1 MKTTLVL
8 ILIFFSFGMSQAQ
21 PPGDGPPREG
31 RSMERIERFKKMRL
45 VEMLDL
51 KEDQSV
57 RFFAR
62 LNEFDNTRR
71 ELNHQKNEA
80 LDKIERLIRN
90 KADQKEFE
98 VAFDAVEGLN
108 RRIGEEKLK
117 FFNGLTD
124 LLSIEQRAKL
134 MLFERRF
141 ESELREAMK
150 ETQQRRRGRF
160 EDN

>member
-1 MKTTLVL
+1 MKSILLLSAMLLVAAL
-8 ILIFFSFGMSQAQ
+8 SFAQ
-21 PPGDGPPREG
+21 GPPMGAG
-31 RSMERIERFKKMRL
+31 RPSMERIERFRKMRL

-51 KEDQSV
+51 KEEQSV

-62 LNEFDNTRR
+62 LNEHENVRK
-71 ELNHQKNEA
+71 ELDRQRDES

-90 KADQKEFE
+90 NGDAKEYDKLFAE
-98 VAFDAVEGLN
+98 VESFH

-124 LLSIEQRAKL
+124 LLSVEQRAKL

-141 ESELREAMK
+141 ENELREAVR
-150 ETQQRRRGRF
+150 EVQQRRRGRQG
-160 EDN
+160 DNQ

>member
-1 MKTTLVL
+1 MKKLIVL
-8 ILIFFSFGMSQAQ
+8 IFVFFSAGMAQAQ
-21 PPGDGPPREG
+21 PPNGPPPLGG
-31 RSMERIERFKKMRL
+31 RSMERVERFKKMRL

-62 LNEFDNTRR
+62 LNDFENTRR
-71 ELNHQKNEA
+71 ELNRQKDET

-90 KADQKEFE
+90 KADQKEYEKVFDE
-98 VAFDAVEGLN
+98 VEVVN
-108 RRIGEEKLK
+108 RKIGEEKLR
-117 FFNGLTD
+117 FFNSLTD
-124 LLSIEQRAKL
+124 LLTIEQRAKL

-141 ESELREAMK
+141 ENELREAMK
-150 ETQQRRRGRF
+150 EAHERRRGRF